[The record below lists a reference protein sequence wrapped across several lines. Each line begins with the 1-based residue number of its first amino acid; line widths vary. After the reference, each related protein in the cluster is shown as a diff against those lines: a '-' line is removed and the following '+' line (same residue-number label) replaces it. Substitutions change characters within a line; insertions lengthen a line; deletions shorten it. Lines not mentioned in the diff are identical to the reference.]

1 MPKTTTTTPTTQ
13 NSATTLAARLSAIPG
28 ATLMTPMQMNR
39 QRFTVNHTVITPE
52 MLAAK
57 PSQSADPAQKP

>member
-1 MPKTTTTTPTTQ
+1 MAQTPQTDT
-13 NSATTLAARLSAIPG
+13 STLVDRLKDIPG

-52 MLAAK
+52 MLAPK
-57 PSQSADPAQKP
+57 PDTAGDAPQNP

>member
-52 MLAAK
+52 MLAPK
-57 PSQSADPAQKP
+57 PDTAGDAPQNP

>member
-1 MPKTTTTTPTTQ
+1 MAQTPQTDT
-13 NSATTLAARLSAIPG
+13 STLVDRLKDIPG

-52 MLAAK
+52 MHAAK